1 MNDDNGESCEPIIDD
16 PGADEDEEP
25 VSVPNEEEE
34 EQSGLPS

>member
-1 MNDDNGESCEPIIDD
+1 MSNDNGESCEPIIAD

-25 VSVPNEEEE
+25 VSVPDDEEE